1 MAGSPLAYELAKFCK
16 YSRQLRL
23 TLKDTRGAFD
33 DVQKHGG
40 FWDGGLQHSWHEEE
54 EYIQSVI
61 SRPPCLVILGQSC
74 DAKASVVNELF
85 GEAVLPTVR
94 SRDVSV
100 SWRMLRFKFG
110 SSRNLRLTLPDSFE
124 LVDTLAAYE
133 QDWSTV
139 PLADLELR
147 GEHRTDVALAAAVV
161 EVVLNHALLKDG
173 SEVVVSPSHIPG
185 LSTTQVFSKCT
196 EDVLPVVLYAVSRE
210 RLSDWEVQELVD
222 IREGFPETPVF
233 FVRTRDWP
241 SNVAQ
246 SSNIA
251 QSNRHSGPSNAAQT
265 HRSVSPNTTLRKAP
279 KAPPGSRLV
288 ESFDQFPSVLLFVRQ
303 VVQTQLVRA
312 ACVLHSAHTRCLQMF
327 ITSAFDMARDIMITP
342 RRIEY
347 ARARER
353 ELYDSLVAIS
363 DRKQDE
369 IRNLIRETVANIRE
383 ELLED
388 AASYSFIGVD
398 LTESGEL
405 LDSKQLRSC
414 TSQIQD
420 LVLNKLNTAVAGQL
434 IGSVDCLR
442 ESFVGTLA
450 RCIES
455 LEKDQGDAED
465 CVASVHLK
473 QCLSQGHK
481 IGNTAAGFAIS
492 RFRGEHTTTLVQAL
506 PWNAPKKVDA
516 DWKRKV
522 ASDMLGSL
530 SESRLARS
538 MCAQFKDRL
547 CNSHEAFTSSL
558 KQLEVQHCGRLER
571 TEEQRMKL
579 RKVYAPTLAHL
590 ALESTSLRDIILHG
604 MPQLGREIGRGQYGV
619 VYACD
624 SWSGRS
630 SLAVKSVVPPDE
642 KHWNDLALEFHYTR
656 SIPEHERIVM
666 LC

>member
-1 MAGSPLAYELAKFCK
+1 MCCWLYSRLRPKMAGSPLAYELAKFCK

-61 SRPPCLVILGQSC
+61 TRPPCLVILGQSC

-85 GEAVLPTVR
+85 GEAVLPTVQ

-196 EDVLPVVLYAVSRE
+196 EDVLPVVLYAVSKE

-233 FVRTRDWP
+233 FVRTRDCEREDSPAEPSLLQQLCWAGFQVLP
-241 SNVAQ
+241 SNRHSGPSNAAQSLNTAPSNRHSGPSNTAQSSNTVPSNRHSGPSNAAQ

-251 QSNRHSGPSNAAQT
+251 QSNRHSGPSNTAQT
-265 HRSVSPNTTLRKAP
+265 QRSVSPNTTLRKAP

-473 QCLSQGHK
+473 QVQINK
-481 IGNTAAGFAIS
+481 QTNRTASRVFIS
-492 RFRGEHTTTLVQAL
+492 NRY
-506 PWNAPKKVDA
+506 K
-516 DWKRKV
+516 
-522 ASDMLGSL
+522 
-530 SESRLARS
+530 
-538 MCAQFKDRL
+538 
-547 CNSHEAFTSSL
+547 
-558 KQLEVQHCGRLER
+558 
-571 TEEQRMKL
+571 
-579 RKVYAPTLAHL
+579 
-590 ALESTSLRDIILHG
+590 
-604 MPQLGREIGRGQYGV
+604 
-619 VYACD
+619 
-624 SWSGRS
+624 
-630 SLAVKSVVPPDE
+630 
-642 KHWNDLALEFHYTR
+642 
-656 SIPEHERIVM
+656 
-666 LC
+666 